1 MTTGLL
7 KTLLAEDNLPTCVL
21 LQSVLELYGIC
32 RIADNGSEGVEA
44 FKAAHAAGEP
54 YNLVCLDI
62 MMPVMDGREA
72 LRRIRRWEAEHGIKP
87 EDACKVLM
95 TTALGDE
102 ANVRGAFDDG
112 CDGYL
117 VKPIDPVNLVVELR
131 RVGLLAPAE
140 VET

>member
-1 MTTGLL
+1 MAISLL
-7 KTLLAEDNLPTCVL
+7 KTLLAEDNLSTCVL

-32 RIADNGSEGVEA
+32 RIADNGSEAVDA

-54 YNLVCLDI
+54 YDLVCLDI
-62 MMPVMDGREA
+62 MMPVMDGKAA
-72 LRRIRRWEAEHGIKP
+72 LRRIRQWETERRIKP
-87 EDACKVLM
+87 EQACKVLM

-102 ANVRGAFDDG
+102 ANVRGAFADG

-117 VKPIDPVNLVVELR
+117 VKPIDPVDLVVELR
-131 RVGLLAPAE
+131 RLGVLAPAE